1 MPPIIKGILFGFI
14 FLFSLGPAFFALI
27 QTSIER
33 GLKKAILLAIGISFS
48 DAIYVIVALFG
59 MSKLLET
66 EDFKFWMA
74 IFGALMLTGYAV
86 YSWMKIPKI
95 VDDTELD
102 ENDSSPK
109 YFFKG
114 LLLNGLNPFII
125 VSWATWISAITI
137 KFEYEFSEQLQFFVG
152 MLITILS
159 LDLGKA
165 FIANKLKHLITV
177 KFIRNMNRIVALI
190 LLLFA
195 TQIVYFLWENYA

>member
-14 FLFSLGPAFFALI
+14 FLFALGPAFFALI

-33 GLKKAILLAIGISFS
+33 GFKKAMLFAFGISFS
-48 DAIYVIVALFG
+48 DMIYVVVTLFG

-74 IFGALMLTGYAV
+74 VFGALMLTGYAV

-95 VDDTELD
+95 ADDTELD

-125 VSWATWISAITI
+125 VSWATWISAVTI
-137 KFEYEFSEQLQFFVG
+137 KFDYGFSEQLQFFVG
-152 MLITILS
+152 MLITIFS

-165 FIANKLKHLITV
+165 FVANRLKHLITIR
-177 KFIRNMNRIVALI
+177 FIRNMNRIVAVILI
-190 LLLFA
+190 LF
-195 TQIVYFLWENYA
+195 TSQIVYFLWENYA

>member
-14 FLFSLGPAFFALI
+14 FLFALGPAFFALI

-33 GLKKAILLAIGISFS
+33 GFKKAILFAFGISFS
-48 DAIYVIVALFG
+48 DLIYVVIALFG
-59 MSKLLET
+59 MTKLLQT
-66 EDFKFWMA
+66 EDFKFWIA
-74 IFGALMLTGYAV
+74 IFGSLMLTGYAV
-86 YSWMKIPKI
+86 YSWIKVPKLA
-95 VDDTELD
+95 DDSVID

-137 KFEYEFSEQLQFFVG
+137 RFDYNFYQQLQFFIG

-177 KFIRNMNRIVALI
+177 RFVRNMNRIVAIILI
-190 LLLFA
+190 LFT
-195 TQIVYFLWENYA
+195 TQLVYFLWENYS